1 MFLQICQA
9 ETCGNNLFTVLQ
21 TRCLAY
27 ADTQRYR
34 LGTNFI
40 QLPVNKPKYTYNPI
54 NRDGSATFDNLG
66 GTPNYYPA
74 VIRDCQIPPSQ
85 VAQPDKECWNGMVVD
100 LQSQVTEADYVQPR
114 IFWQEILLPVE
125 GHENLIPNVAEHLS
139 TAEKRVRCNAYRES
153 TPSSLSYK

>member
-1 MFLQICQA
+1 
-9 ETCGNNLFTVLQ
+9 
-21 TRCLAY
+21 
-27 ADTQRYR
+27 
-34 LGTNFI
+34 
-40 QLPVNKPKYTYNPI
+40 
-54 NRDGSATFDNLG
+54 
-66 GTPNYYPA
+66 
-74 VIRDCQIPPSQ
+74 
-85 VAQPDKECWNGMVVD
+85 MVVD